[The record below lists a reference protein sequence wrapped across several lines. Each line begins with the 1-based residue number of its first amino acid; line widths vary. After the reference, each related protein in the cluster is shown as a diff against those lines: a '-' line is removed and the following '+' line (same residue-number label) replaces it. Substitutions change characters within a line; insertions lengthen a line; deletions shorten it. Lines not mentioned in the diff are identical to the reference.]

1 MHTYNKNGARIAK
14 VQNDKKVKK
23 GIKEFYTRLGQIE
36 EICKYLRT
44 LKEPV
49 TEENIDSI
57 VPELIGR
64 ELDSMERFLI
74 LGKLYNP
81 DEQEDNVK

>member
-1 MHTYNKNGARIAK
+1 MNQGLRKTKL
-14 VQNDKKVKK
+14 QNDKKVKK

-44 LKEPV
+44 LEEPV
-49 TEENIDSI
+49 TEDNIDSI

-74 LGKLYNP
+74 LGKLHNP